1 MVVKDMKNPVVRFII
16 TVAISGGALYFAFRN
31 VNFPALYLEFKHAN
45 IFWIVGGVALMF
57 LSHLVRAWRWTVI
70 LRPMKKNTSTL
81 IGFKS
86 ILAGYGMN
94 NVIPRSGEL
103 VRPFIFAKHES
114 LFMSGTIASIMVERV
129 ADLLSMVIFLMCS
142 LFLFPRELAKAFP
155 SIADHTMEIFSGMLL
170 LLALVLIMIF
180 KEKRTVAII
189 FWMTRRWPAKIRVPV
204 DRAATEFSIAL
215 ADIRASGALPVF
227 FGTVGIWFFYV
238 LSMYAS
244 LYAFPE
250 HELIAVGLIG
260 AFFLRVLSG
269 LAFLIPTPG
278 GTGSYHFFISQALT
292 KIFGVSL
299 PVAIAYA
306 TLTHAANYILTAVTG
321 IIIVLTEG
329 FSLKNITA
337 VIKKQERDVAK
348 VAAVSPPP
356 VVSHSATPIAG

>member
-1 MVVKDMKNPVVRFII
+1 MKNPVVRFLI

-31 VNFPALYLEFKHAN
+31 VDFPSLLKEFEHAN
-45 IFWIVGGVALMF
+45 IFWIVGGVGLMF

-70 LRPMKKNTSTL
+70 VRPMKKNTSTW
-81 IGFKS
+81 IGFKA

-129 ADLLSMVIFLMCS
+129 ADLISMVIFLMSS

-155 SIADHTMEIFSGMLL
+155 SIANHTLAIFSGMLL
-170 LLALVLIMIF
+170 LLALVIVMVF

-189 FWMTRRWPAKIRVPV
+189 FKITHKWPAKIRIPV
-204 DRAATEFSIAL
+204 DRAAAEFSIAL
-215 ADIRASGALPVF
+215 CDIRTSGAWPVF
-227 FGTVGIWFFYV
+227 WGTVGIWFFYV
-238 LSMYAS
+238 MSMYAS

-250 HELIAVGLIG
+250 PELIAVGLIG

-278 GTGSYHFFISQALT
+278 GTGSYHFFISQALW

-299 PVAIAYA
+299 PVAVAYA

-329 FSLKNITA
+329 LSLKNITE
-337 VIKKQERDVAK
+337 VIKGRERDVAK
-348 VAAVSPPP
+348 IAVQAPAPIVTP
-356 VVSHSATPIAG
+356 ASAPIS